1 MDKFFNSEG
10 PLMIFLGKMADLI
23 WLNILTVI
31 CCIPIVTAGASI
43 TAMYTITIKMV
54 NKEEGYITKGFF
66 KAFKDNFKQATII
79 WLIILALAALFYG
92 DYRIIFYAGM
102 EFPKAIIIVLIA
114 ILVIAYSTYLYIF
127 PLLARYENTTKN
139 IFKNSFLLSVSNF
152 PKTLLIVLIQ
162 LVPWIG
168 LYFSQAIIP
177 IIFLIGNSLVAY
189 LSSMVFVTIFR
200 KLEKKDEEN
209 NENNHAEGAM

>member
-23 WLNILTVI
+23 WLNILMII
-31 CCIPIVTAGASI
+31 CCIPIITAGASI

-54 NKEEGYITKGFF
+54 NKEEGYITKGFL
-66 KAFKDNFKQATII
+66 KAFKENFKQATII
-79 WLIILALAALFYG
+79 WLIIIVIAALFYG

-102 EFPKAIIIVLIA
+102 EFPKAIIIFLIA

-139 IFKNSFLLSVSNF
+139 VFKNSFLLSVSNF
-152 PKTLLIVLIQ
+152 PKTLLIILIQ
-162 LVPWIG
+162 LIPWVA
-168 LYFSQAIIP
+168 LYLSQAVAP
-177 IIFLIGNSLVAY
+177 IILLIGNSLVAY
-189 LSSMVFVTIFR
+189 ISSMVFVTIFK
-200 KLEKKDEEN
+200 KLEKKDEEGKKD
-209 NENNHAEGAM
+209 NEL

>member
-10 PLMIFLGKMADLI
+10 PLMVFLGKMADLI
-23 WLNILTVI
+23 WLNILTAI
-31 CCIPIVTAGASI
+31 CCIPIITAGASI
-43 TAMYTITIKMV
+43 TAMYAITIKMV

-79 WLIILALAALFYG
+79 WLIILAFAALFYG

-114 ILVIAYSTYLYIF
+114 ILVIAYSAYLYIF

-162 LVPWIG
+162 AVPWIG
-168 LYFSQAIIP
+168 VYFSQAMIP

-189 LSSMVFVTIFR
+189 LSSMVFVTIFK
-200 KLEKKDEEN
+200 KLEKKEEEN
-209 NENNHAEGAM
+209 NESNHAAGSL

>member
-23 WLNILTVI
+23 WLNILMII
-31 CCIPIVTAGASI
+31 CCIPIITAGASI

-66 KAFKDNFKQATII
+66 KAFKENFKQATII
-79 WLIILALAALFYG
+79 WLIIIIIAALFYG

-102 EFPKAIIIVLIA
+102 EFPKAIIILLIA

-139 IFKNSFLLSVSNF
+139 ILKNSFLLSVSNF
-152 PKTLLIVLIQ
+152 PKTLLIILIQ
-162 LVPWIG
+162 LIPLVA
-168 LYFSQAIIP
+168 LYLSQAVAP
-177 IIFLIGNSLVAY
+177 IILLIGNSLVAY
-189 LSSMVFVTIFR
+189 ISSMVFVTIFH
-200 KLEKKDEEN
+200 KLEKKDEEDKKD
-209 NENNHAEGAM
+209 NEL